1 MEQQSGKRS
10 SATARKTLFEFLLVS
25 ILEDKA
31 IFKSLKTE
39 IQISGNQENNSDKLF
54 KNSQQEERNKKGN
67 VREKTTRHIG
77 KGRIAKASS
86 ECVFIS
92 EKLTTEGGIHETFFL
107 QRNRRIISRRSMS
120 ELTDMEINGIN
131 GRENHQFFRRQ
142 PQLSEVSMR

>member
-54 KNSQQEERNKKGN
+54 KNS
-67 VREKTTRHIG
+67 
-77 KGRIAKASS
+77 
-86 ECVFIS
+86 
-92 EKLTTEGGIHETFFL
+92 
-107 QRNRRIISRRSMS
+107 
-120 ELTDMEINGIN
+120 
-131 GRENHQFFRRQ
+131 
-142 PQLSEVSMR
+142 